1 MKVFSPGTFLIQV
14 NSIDSRLV
22 EMQEL
27 QEIELIEEA
36 AGLKGVTTREATPEM
51 SGSFMSESVYGKLNS
66 PKARKRRAMRI
77 YTTYETDKR
86 TNIDTSVA
94 ETSCSWV
101 EYSGIT
107 FKLSF

>member
-36 AGLKGVTTREATPEM
+36 AGLKGVATREATPEM

-77 YTTYETDKR
+77 FTISETDKR
-86 TNIDTSVA
+86 TNIYASVA

-107 FKLSF
+107 FKMTI

>member
-1 MKVFSPGTFLIQV
+1 MTFLIQV
-14 NSIDSRLV
+14 NSIDSRLA

-36 AGLKGVTTREATPEM
+36 AGLKGVTTREATPDM

-77 YTTYETDKR
+77 FT
-86 TNIDTSVA
+86 I
-94 ETSCSWV
+94 
-101 EYSGIT
+101 
-107 FKLSF
+107 